1 MFVRIVC
8 FLFFVIFF
16 VSCKKN
22 EKMIEYRPYIISE
35 ERKKYEMQD
44 ELYKEGKIDKVVLTH
59 LPEYFYGSE
68 NFILDDSS
76 NVYYYQLERFF
87 SASGCGTDTG
97 KDSIPYF
104 LKLKP
109 ESFIKLPLESIDGFL
124 KLNFRKGERNAV
136 KIASQKDTLNSK
148 AYFKLQESLDKYLDY
163 REDRDIYLI
172 YPTTQE
178 EDVVLLCKKYKKDYN
193 SDSIK
198 WDKKRIRFPMSKI
211 HE

>member
-1 MFVRIVC
+1 MRLFYFLCFVLGFI
-8 FLFFVIFF
+8 
-16 VSCKKN
+16 SCNKN
-22 EKMIEYRPYIISE
+22 EKITEYRPYIISE
-35 ERKKYEMQD
+35 ERKNYEMQD
-44 ELYKEGKIDKVVLTH
+44 ELYKEGKIDKVVLMN
-59 LPEYFYGSE
+59 LPKYFYGSE

-97 KDSIPYF
+97 KDSISYF
-104 LKLKP
+104 LNLKP
-109 ESFIKLPLESIDGFL
+109 ENLIKLPIESIDNFV
-124 KLNFRKGERNAV
+124 KLNFRNGERNAV

-178 EDVVLLCKKYKKDYN
+178 EDVVLLYKKRKKDYK

-198 WDKKRIRFPMSKI
+198 WDNKKIRFFSKPKI
-211 HE
+211 DE